1 MLRIAA
7 LRQNWPDIGG
17 LSPAWKQRS
26 LQLVTEMSNTPSER
40 LQTIMSVE
48 GWTQNDLAGFGE
60 VSKQSVSRY
69 IQNKRGIDFDFVY
82 NLQRKTGYNSLWILK
97 GVGPQ
102 KVPAELRTKMDEEKF
117 FEKMDKERAILRK
130 LDRFPGSMEFLER
143 VSNLKP
149 TDFNQL
155 KTYLERMFP

>member
-1 MLRIAA
+1 
-7 LRQNWPDIGG
+7 
-17 LSPAWKQRS
+17 
-26 LQLVTEMSNTPSER
+26 
-40 LQTIMSVE
+40 
-48 GWTQNDLAGFGE
+48 
-60 VSKQSVSRY
+60 
-69 IQNKRGIDFDFVY
+69 
-82 NLQRKTGYNSLWILK
+82 
-97 GVGPQ
+97 
-102 KVPAELRTKMDEEKF
+102 MDEEKF